1 MSTGSGTGAATTRK
15 TLKVCELLGSSCV
28 GKGSWEARGVRAALG
43 TGRSMR
49 RQGTEPE
56 SSDAY
61 LLPCLRRRKDQ
72 SSLLEYAFYFSS

>member
-28 GKGSWEARGVRAALG
+28 GKGSWEAQGVRAALG

-49 RQGTEPE
+49 RQGTEPD

-61 LLPCLRRRKDQ
+61 LLPCLRLKDQ
-72 SSLLEYAFYFSS
+72 SSLLEYTFYFSS